1 MAGSLQILDTPT
13 KNITATIKAED
24 GTIVSIVSLIL
35 RWFSLLS
42 LLLQSLLLLLLVEFL
57 VLVCL

>member
-24 GTIVSIVSLIL
+24 GTIVSIVSIIMC
-35 RWFSLLS
+35 WFSLLS